1 MTVIVVEAGIGG
13 LTTAAALREAGLRAE
28 IHEQA
33 RELHDRGVGI
43 DRVRIVRGHAATS
56 ADTRAPVGRII
67 S

>member
-13 LTTAAALREAGLRAE
+13 LTTAAALHAAE

-33 RELHDRGVGI
+33 RDLHDRGVGI
-43 DRVRIVRGHAATS
+43 DRERIVRGHAATS
-56 ADTRAPVGRII
+56 GDTRAPAGRII